1 MAYLLFVMIP
11 KDTINVN
18 FDIMTTINVNFN
30 IMTLINYKVL
40 YKQEITIMFI
50 FQLIFMS
57 FILLIA

>member
-1 MAYLLFVMIP
+1 MIP

-40 YKQEITIMFI
+40 DKQEITIMFI
-50 FQLIFMS
+50 F
-57 FILLIA
+57 